1 MIAIFLVVLGHTFA
15 FMQVDNQ
22 TYARHIVEERFMT
35 RWLIGNPGDS
45 TGGNNHDHPSSLGWV
60 APGVLERCVLV
71 GAGAFVS
78 VDTFFFLS
86 GFLAMLSQLEKY
98 SITSAPV
105 RPSQQQIYNTPSQ
118 AKPFCRG

>member
-1 MIAIFLVVLGHTFA
+1 M
-15 FMQVDNQ
+15 
-22 TYARHIVEERFMT
+22 
-35 RWLIGNPGDS
+35 
-45 TGGNNHDHPSSLGWV
+45 
-60 APGVLERCVLV
+60 LV

-105 RPSQQQIYNTPSQ
+105 RPSQPADLQHTLSSQ
-118 AKPFCRG
+118 ALLSFVRACCSGV

>member
-1 MIAIFLVVLGHTFA
+1 MLV
-15 FMQVDNQ
+15 
-22 TYARHIVEERFMT
+22 
-35 RWLIGNPGDS
+35 W
-45 TGGNNHDHPSSLGWV
+45 
-60 APGVLERCVLV
+60 
-71 GAGAFVS
+71 AGAFVS

-118 AKPFCRG
+118 AKPFFPSWRRVACFGLTELALRSALL

>member
-1 MIAIFLVVLGHTFA
+1 M
-15 FMQVDNQ
+15 
-22 TYARHIVEERFMT
+22 
-35 RWLIGNPGDS
+35 
-45 TGGNNHDHPSSLGWV
+45 
-60 APGVLERCVLV
+60 LV

-105 RPSQQQIYNTPSQ
+105 RHSHQQICNTPSQ
-118 AKPFCRG
+118 AKPFCPSWLACCCLTELALRSVLL